1 MKRKWIALAALA
13 LAGGGA
19 VAQPALEV
27 LHEWAMGS
35 EAVALNVLKSTL
47 EKHGVKWSGLLVA
60 GEGSEGVMEVLQ
72 ARVKAGN
79 PPAAAHLTGFD
90 VQDWARQGALAD
102 LDDVAAREGW
112 DKLVPAALQ
121 QFSKS
126 GGKWVAAPVNVHST
140 NWLWVNKAVLDKAG
154 VAKVPVTWEEFVSA
168 LDRVQKSGVVALAH
182 GGQPWQDA
190 TLFDGVVMSTGG
202 IEFYRRAL
210 VLQDKAALGS
220 DTMRKAFDRM
230 SLLRGYVDK
239 DFGPRGW
246 RAASAMVAYGRAG
259 FQVTGDWAKAEFV
272 GARKVPGKDFLCLR
286 FPGTQG
292 MVSFSA
298 DQFAMF
304 HAAAGD
310 KSAAQ
315 KKFASTIM
323 DPGLQSAF
331 NVIKGSVPARTDV
344 PNTAFDDCGKKG
356 MADLAEASSK
366 NTLVGSMAHGH
377 AVPAPVKAAFYGVI
391 SRHFNGQ
398 IDSKAAVKELVAAA
412 AAK

>member
-1 MKRKWIALAALA
+1 MKRKWVALAVLA
-13 LAGGGA
+13 LASGRA
-19 VAQPALEV
+19 ASAQQSLEV
-27 LHEWAMGS
+27 LHEWTSGS
-35 EAVALNVLKSTL
+35 EAAALNVLKSSA
-47 EKHGVKWSGLLVA
+47 ERHGVRWHDMPLA
-60 GEGSEGVMEVLQ
+60 GQGSEATMALLQ

-79 PPAAAHLTGFD
+79 PPAAAHLLGFD
-90 VQDWARQGALAD
+90 IADLARQGALTD

-112 DKLVPAALQ
+112 DKVVPPALQ

-126 GGKWVAAPVNVHST
+126 GGKWVAVPMTVHST

-154 VAKVPVTWEEFVSA
+154 VVKVPVSWEEFVSA

-202 IEFYRRAL
+202 IEFYRKAL
-210 VLQDKAALGS
+210 VLRDKAALGS
-220 DTMRKAFDRM
+220 ETMRRAFDRM
-230 SLLRGYVDK
+230 SLLRSYVDK
-239 DFGPRGW
+239 DYGGRDW
-246 RAASAMVAYGRAG
+246 RAASAMVVGGKAG
-259 FQVTGDWAKAEFV
+259 FQVMGDWAKGEFV

-292 MVSFSA
+292 MVSFNA
-298 DQFAMF
+298 DQFVMF
-304 HAAAGD
+304 SAVAGD

-315 KKFASTIM
+315 KKLASEVM

-331 NVIKGSVPARTDV
+331 NVIKGAAPARTDV

-377 AVPAPVKAAFYGVI
+377 AVPAAVKLAFYGVI
-391 SRHFNGQ
+391 TRHFNGL

-412 AAK
+412 GK

>member
-1 MKRKWIALAALA
+1 MDRKWVALAGLA

-19 VAQPALEV
+19 VSAQHGLEV
-27 LHEWAMGS
+27 WHEWTSGS
-35 EAVALNVLKSTL
+35 EAAALHVLRSSA
-47 EKHGVKWSGLLVA
+47 ERHGIRWQDSPQA
-60 GEGSEGVMEVLQ
+60 GPGGEAAMALLQ

-79 PPAAAHLTGFD
+79 PPAAAHLLGFD
-90 VQDWARQGALAD
+90 ILDLARQGALAD
-102 LDDVAAREGW
+102 LDDVALREGW
-112 DKLVPAALQ
+112 DKVVPSAVQ

-126 GGKWVAAPVNVHST
+126 GGKWVAAPLTVHST

-154 VAKVPVTWEEFVSA
+154 VVKVPVTWEEFVSA
-168 LDRVQKSGVVALAH
+168 LDRVHKSGVVALAH

-202 IEFYRRAL
+202 IEFYRKAL

-220 DTMRKAFDRM
+220 ETMHRAFDRM
-230 SLLRGYVDK
+230 ALLRGYVDK
-239 DFGPRGW
+239 DYGGRDW
-246 RAASAMVAYGRAG
+246 RAASAMVVSGRAG
-259 FQVTGDWAKAEFV
+259 FQVMGDWVKGEFV
-272 GARKVPGKDFLCLR
+272 GAHKVPGKDFLCLR

-304 HAAAGD
+304 SAAAGD

-315 KKFASTIM
+315 KKLASAIM
-323 DPGLQSAF
+323 KPGLQSAF

-377 AVPAPVKAAFYGVI
+377 AVPAAVRLALYGVI
-391 SRHFNGQ
+391 SRHFHDQ

-412 AAK
+412 GK